1 MRIKHIILI
10 AFLSVFAFSCSNNQA
25 CRNSQ
30 VIEANTVAKNIQ
42 LAEFL
47 YKSGNLITNEEC
59 PFLVHPA
66 DIFYYKNDFL
76 VIDIRESSEYEKGH
90 IDGAYN
96 VQRKDLMSFLK
107 DSVNTTAYKKIAIVD
122 ESGPVAEYVAMLLH
136 FDGYNS
142 YALKFGM
149 GAWNR
154 TFISYISKFLSNKY
168 ADKTESTI
176 NNMPGH
182 GKIPD
187 ISSKNIMSL
196 LDQRVAELIAEPQSK
211 FIVPT
216 DEFFINIKDY
226 FSIAYWSPEK
236 YKENHLIGS
245 VDYEIRSDLS
255 FDKDLNTLP
264 TNKKIMVYC
273 NTGHHA
279 IAVVA
284 YLRLLGYDAS
294 SIMYGVNS
302 FMNQKFEIMSP
313 GSAIVDANV
322 ICGDFPLL
330 TGKDRTAKGDAVVVM
345 TSTNTHAPV
354 VPIVK
359 KKTKGN
365 VGGCE

>member
-1 MRIKHIILI
+1 MKTTYIILI
-10 AFLSVFAFSCSNNQA
+10 ALLSVFAFSCSKNQT

-30 VIEANTVAKNIQ
+30 VVEANTVDKNIQ
-42 LAEFL
+42 LADFL
-47 YKSGNLITNEEC
+47 YKSGNLITNKDC

-76 VIDIRESSEYEKGH
+76 IIDIRDTSEYEKGH

-96 VQRKDLMSFLK
+96 VQRKDLMTFLK

-136 FDGYNS
+136 LDGYNS
-142 YALKFGM
+142 YGLKFGM

-154 TFISYISKFLSNKY
+154 TFVSYISKYLSNKY
-168 ADKTESTI
+168 AAKTESTI
-176 NNMPGH
+176 NNKPDH

-187 ISSKNIMSL
+187 ISSKNIMAL
-196 LDQRVAELIAEPQSK
+196 LDQRVAELIAEPQDK
-211 FIVPT
+211 FIVPA
-216 DEFFINIKDY
+216 DDYFNNMKDY
-226 FSIAYWSPEK
+226 FTIAYWSKEK
-236 YKENHLIGS
+236 YNKAHVIGS
-245 VDYEIRSDLS
+245 IDYATRSDLS

-264 TNKKIMVYC
+264 IDKKILVYC

-284 YLRLLGYDAS
+284 YLRLLGYDAC

-302 FMNQKFEIMSP
+302 FMNGKFDTMAP
-313 GSAIVDANV
+313 GSAILDASV
-322 ICGDFPLL
+322 LCGDFPLL
-330 TGKDRTAKGDAVVVM
+330 TGKDRTAKGDAVVVA
-345 TSTNTHAPV
+345 SSKNTPAPV
-354 VPIVK
+354 VPIVR
-359 KKTKGN
+359 KKTTGN